1 MDLTHVEKIADAVL
15 YEGYMLYPYRASSV
29 KNRQRFNWGTVAPFD
44 RCTSQPGSEI
54 YEIQTQC
61 LIVGSENTE
70 LTIKLRFL
78 HLTDR
83 RIGKFSKPSIEIP
96 DYYESVERLEVDG
109 KLYQPWQ
116 EAVER
121 EVPLP
126 STQLRE
132 SASDTGFEFAADRTT
147 EPIRD
152 ANGLVVG
159 LIVRTQQNIRGSVHV
174 DIEPQ
179 PKPGLF
185 KLTVLVQNTTPFAAE
200 GPFDRD
206 LVLSSSLVSTHT
218 ILSIDCGEFVSLLD
232 PPDEFKVEAAACE
245 NKGTYPVLAGPE
257 GRRRSMLSSPIIL
270 YDYPQ
275 IAPESA
281 GDLFDSTEIDE
292 ILTLRIMTLT
302 DEEKREMRAIDD
314 RARRILERT
323 ELLPEEQLLKMH
335 GAFRGLEKIRKA
347 THG

>member
-44 RCTSQPGSEI
+44 YCASKPGGESC
-54 YEIQTQC
+54 EIQTQC
-61 LIVGSENTE
+61 LIVGSDDTE
-70 LTIKLRFL
+70 LNVKLRFL

-83 RIGKFSKPSIEIP
+83 RIGKVSEPSSEIP
-96 DYYESVERLEVDG
+96 EHYESVERLEVDG

-121 EVPLP
+121 EVQMP
-126 STQLRE
+126 SMRLRE
-132 SASDTGFEFAADRTT
+132 QASEIAFEFAADRTT

-152 ANGLVVG
+152 ADDLVAG
-159 LIVRTQQNIRGSVHV
+159 LIVRTRQNICGSVNV
-174 DIEPQ
+174 DIEPRA
-179 PKPGLF
+179 KAGLF
-185 KLTVLVQNTTPFAAE
+185 RLTVLVRNTTPFVADM
-200 GPFDRD
+200 PIDRD

-218 ILSIDCGEFVSLLD
+218 IVSVENGEFVSLLD
-232 PPDEFKVEAAACE
+232 PLDVFKNEAAACE
-245 NKGTYPVLAGPE
+245 NKGTYPVLAGPDDQ
-257 GRRRSMLSSPIIL
+257 RQTILSSPIIL

-281 GDLFDSTEIDE
+281 GDLFDGTEIDE

-302 DEEKREMRAIDD
+302 DEEKREVRAIDD
-314 RARRILERT
+314 RARRMLERT

-335 GAFRGLEKIRKA
+335 GAFRGLEKIRNA